1 MVEAEWPVYAWFR
14 REANIRCSKMER
26 VITTVVHGRI
36 AKDQMQ
42 RIVKKVCL
50 ASSTVL
56 STRSYQPKRLEKATG
71 KWGTPK
77 LSDKT

>member
-1 MVEAEWPVYAWFR
+1 
-14 REANIRCSKMER
+14 MER

-42 RIVKKVCL
+42 KKVCL

-56 STRSYQPKRLEKATG
+56 STRSYQPKRLEKAIG